1 MGLDVSLIF
10 RGFPNP
16 YFGGVKPAFFYG
28 VLGSQFVIEGRS
40 STGNR
45 PKLVS
50 EKRSSWK
57 VDMKNEHTWL
67 FRVYRGLYYP
77 VV

>member
-1 MGLDVSLIF
+1 MGTDVSLIF

-50 EKRSSWK
+50 EKRS
-57 VDMKNEHTWL
+57 
-67 FRVYRGLYYP
+67 F
-77 VV
+77 